1 MASDL
6 DKATLDAFD
15 SLRNRIAYH
24 DALYYKDARP
34 EIDDQAY
41 DRLKAEFEQLLQRHP
56 ELENQLGSSSRIGDD
71 RSEGFESF
79 AHRMPM
85 LSLDNTYSRDA
96 FFHFVERLEKQ
107 FSDESFQLSV
117 EPKIDGVAVSLTYE
131 DGYLTRALTRGNGTE
146 GDAITRNVE
155 RIQNLPKHIPQEN
168 CPRLMEV
175 RGEIYMRHSEF
186 ERINALRKEKGQS
199 LFKNPRNLAAGTVKL
214 LDSTEAEKRQLD
226 IVTYGIGAFEP
237 TNSFKSQS
245 QVQERL
251 KSWQFPTLE
260 KFWVAESTE
269 EAWHY
274 IQSLDK
280 LRNSFAYPTDGAVIK
295 VNAFSQQKLLGST
308 AKAPRYAIAYKFE
321 AERAETRLKD
331 IQLQIGRTGAITPVA
346 LLEPVQLAGT
356 TVSRASLHNEDEI
369 LRKDIRI
376 GDSVLVQKAG
386 EIIPQV
392 LSVNL
397 DKRPAN
403 SKAFSFSEHLEKRNI
418 QAERDPDGATWRI
431 TAKDDPI
438 RRKRSLMH
446 FASRTAMDIDHL
458 GSAVIE
464 QLIDRYQLQDP
475 SDLYTLNKD
484 NFLELDK
491 FKEKSASN
499 LYQAIEA
506 SKSQALW
513 RLIHGIGI
521 PNVGKQ
527 AAKDLESHFN
537 SLERLQSAS
546 YSDLI
551 QIDGIGSTMAESIC
565 NWFDQTENQ
574 HMLAEFKRHGL
585 NLESTASQS
594 QDQGRGNLAGKT
606 FVITG
611 KLSSMSREEAAEQ
624 IEQAGGK
631 VSSSVSKKTD
641 FLLAGEAAGSKLTK
655 AEALAIPV
663 LSEADFRELLNP

>member
-1 MASDL
+1 MATDL

-15 SLRNRIAYH
+15 ALRDRIAHH
-24 DALYYKDARP
+24 DALYYKDAQP

-41 DRLKAEFEQLLQRHP
+41 DRLKAQFEKLLQTYP
-56 ELENQLGSSSRIGDD
+56 ELENRLSPNSRIGDD

-79 AHRMPM
+79 AHRIPM
-85 LSLDNTYSRDA
+85 LSLDNTYSRED
-96 FFHFVERLEKQ
+96 FFHFVERIEKQ
-107 FSDESFQLSV
+107 FVAESFQLTI

-131 DGYLTRALTRGNGTE
+131 NGVLSRALTRGNGTE
-146 GDAITRNVE
+146 GDDITQNVKL
-155 RIQNLPKHIPQEN
+155 IQSLPKRLATEN
-168 CPRLMEV
+168 CPQLMEV

-186 ERINALRKEKGQS
+186 ERINALRKETGQS
-199 LFKNPRNLAAGTVKL
+199 LFKNPRNLAAGTIKL
-214 LDSTEAEKRQLD
+214 LDFAEAQKRHLD

-237 TNSFKSQS
+237 TNSFNSQAE
-245 QVQERL
+245 VQARL
-251 KSWQFPTLE
+251 KDWQFPVLE
-260 KFWVAESTE
+260 KFWIAQSTE
-269 EAWHY
+269 EAWRY
-274 IQSLDK
+274 IQTLDE
-280 LRNSFAYPTDGAVIK
+280 LRNAFAYPTDGAVIK
-295 VNAFSQQKLLGST
+295 VNAFSQQSLLGST

-356 TVSRASLHNEDEI
+356 TVSRATLHNEDEI

-397 DKRPAN
+397 DKRPAD
-403 SKAFSFSEHLEKRNI
+403 SQAFSFAEHLEKRNI

-431 TAKDDPI
+431 TASDDPT
-438 RRKRSLMH
+438 RRKRVLMH
-446 FASRTAMDIDHL
+446 FASRTAMDIENL

-464 QLIDRYQLQDP
+464 QLIDKYQLKDP
-475 SDLYTLNKD
+475 ADLYKLKEED
-484 NFLELDK
+484 FLELDK

-499 LYQAIEA
+499 LSRALEA

-527 AAKDLESHFN
+527 AAKDLEFHFK
-537 SLERLQSAS
+537 SLDRLELAS

-551 QIDGIGSTMAESIC
+551 QIDGIGSIMAESIC
-565 NWFDQTENQ
+565 KWFDQPENQ
-574 HMLAEFKRHGL
+574 RMLAQFKEHGL
-585 NLESTASQS
+585 NLESTANKT
-594 QDQGRGNLAGKT
+594 QGQQNLADKT

-611 KLSSMSREEAAEQ
+611 KLSSMSREEAAER
-624 IEQAGGK
+624 IEEAGGK

-641 FLLAGEAAGSKLTK
+641 FLLAGEAAGSKLSK
-655 AEALAIPV
+655 AKALAIPV
-663 LSEADFRELLNP
+663 LSEDAFRKLLNS